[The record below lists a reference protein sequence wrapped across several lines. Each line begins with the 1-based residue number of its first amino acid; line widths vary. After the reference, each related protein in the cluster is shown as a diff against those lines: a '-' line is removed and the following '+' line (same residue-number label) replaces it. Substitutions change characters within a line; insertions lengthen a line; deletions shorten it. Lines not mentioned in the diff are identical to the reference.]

1 MTKHVHVICRHIASL
16 LLAVTAISGAA
27 ESSRLRVATS
37 GDYPPF
43 SVAAPGTPSGYRGFE
58 IALVER
64 FAAERGIEIEW
75 LRFRWPQLLEDLAA
89 GRFDVAA
96 SGITLRPERSVAGRF
111 SVATAESG
119 AVALVADPAAHPT
132 LESLDSPRVR
142 IGVNAG
148 GHLERVADQRF
159 PRATRI
165 AIPDNRGV
173 LAALA
178 AGQLDAVVSDT
189 HEATLWRRELP
200 GSASLGPFTRDR
212 KAWLLG
218 AAQAALA
225 AELDDWLLAREADGS
240 LAELRD
246 SELGEAGPPSAEPLR
261 ALCAALDER
270 LSLMRWVAVA
280 KRRGG
285 LPLEVPEREARVV
298 AAALAAVS
306 EAALRAGRPDPPQ
319 DAVED
324 FFRAQFE
331 AAKQLQRSALSDS
344 ELPSGERVPDLQ
356 EQLRPALLRIG
367 ERVAR
372 LIVALPS
379 EGVDAQRV
387 EEVVR
392 AELRVPQLSPASR
405 QRLTRALLALAK
417 ATAAQ
422 RTSTRASS
430 PASTGNTRQTA

>member
-1 MTKHVHVICRHIASL
+1 MTTYAHAIRCQIASL
-16 LLAVTAISGAA
+16 LLAVSAISGAA
-27 ESSRLRVATS
+27 EPSRLRVATS

-43 SVAAPGTPSGYRGFE
+43 SIATPGTPSGFRGFE
-58 IALVER
+58 ITLIER

-75 LRFRWPQLLEDLAA
+75 LSFRWPRLLDDLAA
-89 GRFDVAA
+89 DRFDVAA
-96 SGITLRPERSVAGRF
+96 SGVTLRPERSVAGRF
-111 SVATAESG
+111 SVSTAASG

-148 GHLERVADQRF
+148 GHLERVAAQRF
-159 PRATRI
+159 PRANRI

-178 AGQLDAVVSDT
+178 RGQLDAVVSDT

-218 AAQAALA
+218 ASQAALA
-225 AELDDWLLAREADGS
+225 ADLDDWLLAREADGS
-240 LAELRD
+240 LDALRA
-246 SELGEAGPPSAEPLR
+246 SELGEPGPPSAEPLQ

-270 LSLMRWVAVA
+270 LSLMRWVALA

-306 EAALRAGRPDPPQ
+306 EAALRAGHPAPPQ
-319 DAVED
+319 GAVED

-331 AAKQLQRSALSDS
+331 AAKQLQRSALANTQ
-344 ELPSGERVPDLQ
+344 LPSGEHVPDLQ

-379 EGVDAQRV
+379 EGVDAQLV
-387 EEVVR
+387 KETVR
-392 AELRVPQLSPASR
+392 DELRVPQLSPTSR
-405 QRLTRALLALAK
+405 QRLAEALMALVEE
-417 ATAAQ
+417 TAAQ
-422 RTSTRASS
+422 RTSARAST
-430 PASTGNTRQTA
+430 PASTGSARQAA